1 MEQKGGK
8 NYFSDQTLHGEYN
21 GGRIKLYK
29 NFSRQSD
36 VFSIWLVNNDSYL
49 VCLIE
54 LADKLYFAFNHSY
67 LHNYFLLQLR
77 IKVLKEVREKV
88 IQIIQQCV
96 IFVQFILCFS
106 YYMVLSGHL
115 ANVDICWWS

>member
-1 MEQKGGK
+1 ME
-8 NYFSDQTLHGEYN
+8 
-21 GGRIKLYK
+21 GRIKLNK

-54 LADKLYFAFNHSY
+54 LADKLYFAFNRSY
-67 LHNYFLLQLR
+67 LHNYFLLQLC

-106 YYMVLSGHL
+106 YYMVLSCHL